1 MHSFE
6 YILIMLGGVLVS
18 NVISWRLPRIS
29 TPLVQIGIGIVLTLL
44 PISFDMTLEPELFL
58 VLFIAPLLFE
68 DAKKADKVKLWRL
81 KRPILLLAVTLVFA
95 TTLVVGF
102 TINWMTPSIPL
113 AAAFALAAALAPTDA
128 VSVASFKETATIS
141 DDQENLLKGEALFN
155 DASGIVSF
163 QFAIAAMLTGAFSL
177 FNASVSFVLS
187 FFGGLAVGAVL
198 MWLRLRIKGTE
209 NITFHVLLEIITPFL
224 IFLVAEALHV
234 SGIIAVVAAGIVY
247 SFSRQPQT
255 PGVARRNIVSTSAWA
270 VISFTLNGLVFLIL
284 GTQLPSVIRRV
295 WSSSAA
301 ADYALVLNIAL
312 ILLGILLL
320 RFVWVLVMH
329 WRSEP
334 APRGAGGSRREVV
347 SQGAEGSRRDETAT
361 RGVGFWRTH
370 LHDATLLSL
379 TGAKGAITLALVL
392 TIPLTLADGTPFPE
406 RDLIIFFASGVILLS
421 LLLANFLVPLIAP
434 KQAVKLRPE
443 HEVEAVLTVYR
454 AVIARLV
461 EETQPE
467 QPGQKA
473 ATEEVIRQYYRRI
486 ATVKE
491 QNRAIHERDVAVR
504 TRVIE
509 WEREHT
515 LELIDQGRV
524 RALPG
529 MFYLNHLSRI
539 LARLCHHNTILWE
552 LKGLAEQAAHWM
564 RLLRQRRQRRA
575 ARDERAVE
583 GAGGVVVAGGG
594 GIGAAIAAG
603 DGADCTCSVEGVGD
617 AVASAAEGAGTRRE
631 AVRFELRDL
640 IIANYCYVREKLEEF
655 QQHQQDEDTTTARVA
670 ALILIELERRIA
682 RFDIPRERT
691 GSSLQ
696 EHERH
701 LIEVEARALEFERAA
716 ISEALEQK
724 RMSRLT
730 AKEMRDNVAMM
741 ELDIEEQLE

>member
-1 MHSFE
+1 
-6 YILIMLGGVLVS
+6 
-18 NVISWRLPRIS
+18 
-29 TPLVQIGIGIVLTLL
+29 
-44 PISFDMTLEPELFL
+44 
-58 VLFIAPLLFE
+58 
-68 DAKKADKVKLWRL
+68 
-81 KRPILLLAVTLVFA
+81 
-95 TTLVVGF
+95 
-102 TINWMTPSIPL
+102 
-113 AAAFALAAALAPTDA
+113 
-128 VSVASFKETATIS
+128 
-141 DDQENLLKGEALFN
+141 
-155 DASGIVSF
+155 
-163 QFAIAAMLTGAFSL
+163 
-177 FNASVSFVLS
+177 
-187 FFGGLAVGAVL
+187 
-198 MWLRLRIKGTE
+198 
-209 NITFHVLLEIITPFL
+209 
-224 IFLVAEALHV
+224 V

-255 PGVARRNIVSTSAWA
+255 PGVARRNIVSTSVWA

-329 WRSEP
+329 WRSEL
-334 APRGAGGSRREVV
+334 APRGAGGSRRELAPQGADGGGHE
-347 SQGAEGSRRDETAT
+347 SALQGAEKERHEPAP
-361 RGVGFWRTH
+361 RGAGFWRAH

-392 TIPLTLADGTPFPE
+392 TIPLALADGAPFPE

-443 HEVEAVLTVYR
+443 HEVEAVLAVYR

-461 EETQPE
+461 EEAQSEQAGRPE
-467 QPGQKA
+467 QKA
-473 ATEEVIRQYYRRI
+473 ATEEVIQQYYRRI
-486 ATVKE
+486 ATAKE

-509 WEREHT
+509 WERERT
-515 LELIDQGRV
+515 LELIDQGKV
-524 RALPG
+524 RALTG

-539 LARLCHHNTILWE
+539 LARLCHHNTIVWE
-552 LKGLAEQAAHWM
+552 LKGLAEQATHWV
-564 RLLRQRRQRRA
+564 RLLRQRRQRRVL
-575 ARDERAVE
+575 RDEWKELEAREIRKERAE
-583 GAGGVVVAGGG
+583 REECEGQDAQREFDGAGSGSDGRRRK
-594 GIGAAIAAG
+594 AA
-603 DGADCTCSVEGVGD
+603 
-617 AVASAAEGAGTRRE
+617 
-631 AVRFELRDL
+631 RFELRDL

-655 QQHQQDEDTTTARVA
+655 QQQQQDEDTTTVRVA
-670 ALILIELERRIA
+670 ALILVELERRIA
-682 RFDIPRERT
+682 RFDIPRERA

-701 LIEVEARALEFERAA
+701 LIEVEARALEFEREA
-716 ISEALEQK
+716 ISDALEQK